1 MEAAA
6 FIAPNASVI
15 GEVNVGSGSSVW
27 YGATFRGRST
37 KRVGKKMILI
47 RYNVSVSDI
56 NHITIGNH
64 TNVLDAAIIHV
75 AKIHRDIPTII
86 GNHVTIGPSSIIHAC
101 TIGSN
106 CIIGTGTQILDGSVV
121 ESESIVAAG
130 SIVTYGKVISSG
142 QLWSGVPARYV
153 RDLTTEEKAFI
164 KQSAIEYAE
173 LSLIHAKEC
182 EKSLEEIVAA
192 NERSKILEE
201 IGKFGLPEKEKA
213 QQEMGM
219 FFRY

>member
-1 MEAAA
+1 
-6 FIAPNASVI
+6 
-15 GEVNVGSGSSVW
+15 
-27 YGATFRGRST
+27 
-37 KRVGKKMILI
+37 MILI